1 MAHQYE
7 KGALDMNKT
16 PMRNEV
22 PTTDTWDLSSLY
34 VDDAAWEEDFHRF
47 QTSVPQATT
56 YKGTLGKSA
65 DGLLSALDWFS
76 HISLLCERLGN
87 YAFLKYSADSGDT
100 ANQRRLGMISQA
112 QTEFAAQMSYFDP
125 EIQAIDDGVLKS
137 WMKDGRFADYRVML
151 GKLVRFK
158 PHVLTENEE
167 RIMALQSEV
176 GSVPHDTFHDLTN
189 VDMDF
194 GTVMTDEGEQP
205 LTQTTYSAFMMKPDR
220 ELRRKAY
227 KQFYQVFDEHKHTLA
242 RLYEGSVKKDIFQA
256 KVRNYRC
263 AREASLFPDNV
274 PVSVYDNLVQAVH
287 DAFPTLHRYYA
298 LRKKLLGVEKLAH
311 YDVYVPLVKGIET
324 HTTYD
329 EAVRIVCDA
338 LAPLGDEY
346 VRTIREGLTTQRWVD
361 RYENKGKR
369 SGAFSCG
376 AYTGHPYI
384 LLNYKEDVLRDVFTL
399 AHEGG
404 HSMHSWYSVH
414 NNPYPQYDY
423 TIFEAEVAST
433 FNEQLVARYLLDN
446 AQDDSMRAY
455 IIGKQMDDI
464 VATLFRQTMFAEFEM
479 LVHAQVEAGEPI
491 TVEGLRNT
499 YRSLLEAYFGPDTAF
514 EEESDLEGLR
524 IPHFYSAFYV
534 YMYATGLSASIA
546 LSEKVLNGTE
556 EDRER
561 YLSFL
566 KSGGSTY
573 PIDSLRKAGVD
584 MSTPVPVH
592 QATASFGRLLDRFEQ
607 LIGK

>member
-1 MAHQYE
+1 MSKIPTRKEIA
-7 KGALDMNKT
+7 
-16 PMRNEV
+16 
-22 PTTDTWDLSSLY
+22 TTDTWDLSSLY
-34 VDDAAWEEDFHRF
+34 TDDTAWEADFQRF
-47 QTSVPQATT
+47 HEMIPQAAD

-65 DGLLSALDWFS
+65 DALLLALDWFS

-112 QTEFAAQMSYFDP
+112 QTDFAAQMSYFDP
-125 EIQAIDDGVLKS
+125 EIQAIDDESLKA
-137 WMKDGRFADYRVML
+137 WLKDDRFSDYRAML

-167 RIMALQSEV
+167 KIMALQSEV

-194 GTVMTDEGEQP
+194 GVIPTDEGELP

-220 ELRRKAY
+220 ELRKQAY
-227 KQFYQVFDEHKHTLA
+227 KQFYQAFDVHKHTLA
-242 RLYEGSVKKDIFQA
+242 RLYEGSVKKDIFHA
-256 KVRNYRC
+256 KVRNYPS
-263 AREASLFPDNV
+263 AREAALFPDNV
-274 PVSVYDNLVQAVH
+274 PVHVYDNLIQAVH
-287 DAFPTLHRYYA
+287 DAFPILHRYYA

-324 HTTYD
+324 HTPYD
-329 EAVRIVCDA
+329 EAVQIVCGA
-338 LAPLGDEY
+338 LAPLGEEY
-346 VRTIREGLTTQRWVD
+346 VKTIREGLTTQRWVD

-433 FNEQLVARYLLDN
+433 FNEQLVAKYLLDN
-446 AQDDSMRAY
+446 AKDDAMHAY

-491 TVEGLRNT
+491 TVEGLRKT
-499 YRSLLEAYFGPDTAF
+499 YRSLLEAYFGPDMSL
-514 EEESDLEGLR
+514 EDESDLEGLR

-534 YMYATGLSASIA
+534 YKYATGLSASIA
-546 LSEKVLNGTE
+546 LSERVLNGTKD
-556 EDRER
+556 DRDR
-561 YLSFL
+561 YIGFL

-584 MSTPVPVH
+584 MGTPEPVH
-592 QATASFGRLLDRFEQ
+592 QATALFGRLLDQFEQ
-607 LIGK
+607 LADR

>member
-1 MAHQYE
+1 MSKIPA
-7 KGALDMNKT
+7 
-16 PMRNEV
+16 RNEIA
-22 PTTDTWDLSSLY
+22 TIDTWDLSSLY
-34 VDDAAWEEDFHRF
+34 TDDTAWEADFQRF
-47 QTSVPQATT
+47 HEMIPQATD

-65 DGLLSALDWFS
+65 DALLLALDWFS
-76 HISLLCERLGN
+76 HMSLLCERLGN

-100 ANQRRLGMISQA
+100 SNQRRLGMISQS
-112 QTEFAAQMSYFDP
+112 QTEFAAQTSYFDP
-125 EIQAIDDGVLKS
+125 EIQAIDDNALKT
-137 WMKDGRFADYRVML
+137 WIMDDRFSNYRVML
-151 GKLVRFK
+151 GKLTRFK

-194 GTVMTDEGEQP
+194 GSIQTDEGELP

-220 ELRRKAY
+220 ELRKQAY
-227 KQFYQVFDEHKHTLA
+227 KQFYQVFDAHKHTLA
-242 RLYEGSVKKDIFQA
+242 RLYEGSVKKDIFHA
-256 KVRNYRC
+256 KVRNYPS
-263 AREASLFPDNV
+263 AREAALFPDNV
-274 PVSVYDNLVQAVH
+274 PVQVYDNLIQAVH
-287 DAFPTLHRYYA
+287 DAFPILHRYYA

-329 EAVRIVCDA
+329 EAVRIVCGA
-338 LAPLGDEY
+338 LAPLGEEY
-346 VRTIREGLTTQRWVD
+346 VHTIREGLTTQRWVD

-433 FNEQLVARYLLDN
+433 FNEQLVAKYLLDN
-446 AQDDSMRAY
+446 AKDDAMHAY

-491 TVEGLRNT
+491 TVEGLRKT
-499 YRSLLEAYFGPDTAF
+499 YRSLLEAYFGPDMDL
-514 EEESDLEGLR
+514 EDESDLEGLR

-534 YMYATGLSASIA
+534 YKYATGLSASIA
-546 LSEKVLNGTE
+546 LSEKVLNGTDA
-556 EDRER
+556 DRDR
-561 YLSFL
+561 YIGFL

-584 MSTPVPVH
+584 MGTPEPVR
-592 QATASFGRLLDRFEQ
+592 QATALFGRLLDQFEQ
-607 LIGK
+607 LTER

>member
-1 MAHQYE
+1 
-7 KGALDMNKT
+7 MNANKI
-16 PMRNEV
+16 PSRSEV
-22 PTTDTWDLSSLY
+22 ATGDTWDLSSLY
-34 VDDAAWEEDFHRF
+34 RDDAAWEEDFTRF
-47 QTSVPQATT
+47 QELIPGAVN
-56 YKGTLGKSA
+56 YKGTLGTSA
-65 DGLLSALDWFS
+65 DALLAALDWFS
-76 HISLLCERLGN
+76 NISLLCERLGN
-87 YAFLKYSADSGDT
+87 YAFLQYSADSSDT
-100 ANQRRLGMISQA
+100 VYQRRLGMISQA

-125 EIQAIDDGVLKS
+125 ELQAIDDDTLRLWLK
-137 WMKDGRFADYRVML
+137 DDRFADYRVML
-151 GKLVRFK
+151 DKLVRFK

-194 GTVMTDEGEQP
+194 GTITTGDGDLP
-205 LTQTTYSAFMMKPDR
+205 LTQTTYSAFMMQPDR
-220 ELRRKAY
+220 TLREKAY
-227 KQFYQVFDEHKHTLA
+227 KQFYQVFDAHKHTLA
-242 RLYEGSVKKDIFQA
+242 RLYEGSVKKDIFRS
-256 KVRNYRC
+256 KVRNYPS
-263 AREASLFPDNV
+263 AREAALFPDNV
-274 PVSVYDNLVQAVH
+274 PVSVYDNLIKAVH
-287 DAFPTLHRYYA
+287 DAFPTLHRYYS
-298 LRKKLLGVEKLAH
+298 LRKKLLGVDKLAH

-324 HTTYD
+324 HTTYE
-329 EAVRIVCDA
+329 EAVEIVCKS

-346 VRTIREGLTTQRWVD
+346 VRTIREGLTAQRWVD

-376 AYTGHPYI
+376 AFTGHPYI

-433 FNEQLVARYLLDN
+433 FNEQLVAKYLLDN
-446 AQDDSMRAY
+446 AKDDEMRAY

-491 TVEGLRNT
+491 TVEGLRKT
-499 YRSLLEAYFGPDTAF
+499 YRSLLEAYFGPDM
-514 EEESDLEGLR
+514 ELGEESDLEGLR

-534 YMYATGLSASIA
+534 YKYATGLSASIA

-556 EDRER
+556 EDRDR
-561 YLSFL
+561 YLGFL

-584 MSTPVPVH
+584 MSTPEPVH
-592 QATASFGRLLDRFEQ
+592 QAAVLFGRLLDQFEE
-607 LIGK
+607 LISK